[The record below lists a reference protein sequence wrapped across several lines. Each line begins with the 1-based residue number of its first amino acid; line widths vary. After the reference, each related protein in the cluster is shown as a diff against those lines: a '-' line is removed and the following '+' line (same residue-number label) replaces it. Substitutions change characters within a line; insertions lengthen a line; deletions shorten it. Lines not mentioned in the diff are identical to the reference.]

1 MFPYGTNVFK
11 VCENEML
18 TKMIK
23 NSVEEKDEMNISIIE
38 SNRTD
43 NDLLA
48 KYSDD
53 DLDFDLD
60 DELKELTERHLH
72 TDTEDEMITHS
83 PEEKEDIKKKD
94 NKADTKKKDNKADTQ
109 KKDNKP
115 DTKKKD
121 NKPDIRK
128 KDNKPD
134 TKKKDTKKKN
144 NKPDSKKK
152 DNKPDTKKKDNKPD
166 TSKNIIENRASNSI
180 KYKIQDIAKYRKVFI
195 KMIKERMY
203 ILDLMNMWLAESI
216 DNTDIVE
223 NMCTFARLCHASQIK
238 IIFGCHQLIYAVN
251 VALECLRDDVGNGI
265 WPKSISYD
273 NITLVNGKYVNDYYQ
288 CAVYEKRLIK
298 TTCEEIEMVRRLI
311 ETNIH
316 KYENIV
322 KGVGEMDIYSLD
334 QACADIDR
342 TIGYIQKIIIMIP
355 SIVEKIDEFRRKR
368 LRRRIAIQNFL
379 NKEYY

>member
-48 KYSDD
+48 KYNDD
-53 DLDFDLD
+53 ELDFDLD
-60 DELKELTERHLH
+60 DELKELTERHLD

-83 PEEKEDIKKKD
+83 LEEKEDIK
-94 NKADTKKKDNKADTQ
+94 

-121 NKPDIRK
+121 NKPDTKK
-128 KDNKPD
+128 KDNKPDTKKKDNKPDTKKKDKPDIRKKNIKPDTKKKDTKKKDNRPD

-144 NKPDSKKK
+144 NKPAYREKDNKPASKKEN
-152 DNKPDTKKKDNKPD
+152 NKPDTKKKDNKPD
-166 TSKNIIENRASNSI
+166 TSKNIIENRASNRI
-180 KYKIQDIAKYRKVFI
+180 KYKIQDIAKYWKVLI

-216 DNTDIVE
+216 DNTVIVE
-223 NMCTFARLCHASQIK
+223 NMCKFDGLYHASQIK
-238 IIFGCHQLIYAVN
+238 IMFGCHQLISEVYAVN
-251 VALECLRDDVGNGI
+251 VALECLREGVGNGI

-273 NITLVNGKYVNDYYQ
+273 NITLINGKYVNDYYQ
-288 CAVYEKRLIK
+288 CAVYEKK
-298 TTCEEIEMVRRLI
+298 
-311 ETNIH
+311 
-316 KYENIV
+316 
-322 KGVGEMDIYSLD
+322 KG
-334 QACADIDR
+334 
-342 TIGYIQKIIIMIP
+342 
-355 SIVEKIDEFRRKR
+355 
-368 LRRRIAIQNFL
+368 
-379 NKEYY
+379 

>member
-1 MFPYGTNVFK
+1 MFPYGTNIFK

-18 TKMIK
+18 SKMIR

-48 KYSDD
+48 KYNDD
-53 DLDFDLD
+53 ELDFDLD
-60 DELKELTERHLH
+60 DELKELTERHLD

-83 PEEKEDIKKKD
+83 LEEKEDIKKKD
-94 NKADTKKKDNKADTQ
+94 NKPDTKKKDNKPDTKKKGNKPDTK

-128 KDNKPD
+128 KNIKPDTKKKDTKKKDNRPD

-144 NKPDSKKK
+144 NKPASKEKDNKPASKKEDNKPDTKKK

-166 TSKNIIENRASNSI
+166 TSKNIIENRASNRI
-180 KYKIQDIAKYRKVFI
+180 KYKIQDIAKYWKVLI

-216 DNTDIVE
+216 DNTVIVE
-223 NMCTFARLCHASQIK
+223 NMCKFDRLYHASQIK
-238 IIFGCHQLIYAVN
+238 IMFGCHQLISEVYAVN
-251 VALECLRDDVGNGI
+251 VALECLREGVGNGI

-273 NITLVNGKYVNDYYQ
+273 NITLINGKYVNDYYQ
-288 CAVYEKRLIK
+288 CAVYEKK
-298 TTCEEIEMVRRLI
+298 
-311 ETNIH
+311 
-316 KYENIV
+316 KA
-322 KGVGEMDIYSLD
+322 D
-334 QACADIDR
+334 QNN
-342 TIGYIQKIIIMIP
+342 M
-355 SIVEKIDEFRRKR
+355 
-368 LRRRIAIQNFL
+368 
-379 NKEYY
+379 